1 MLADERDGSR
11 THSHSA
17 VSAPLG
23 GPGVPGTGTHPVCSS
38 HIGKSRLH
46 SHLYP
51 LLHEEGGHAG
61 SGTAQ
66 PV

>member
-1 MLADERDGSR
+1 MNTMATEPNHTVL
-11 THSHSA
+11 

-23 GPGVPGTGTHPVCSS
+23 CPGVPGTGAHPVRPS
-38 HIGKSRLH
+38 HLGESGLH
-46 SHLYP
+46 SYLYP
-51 LLHEEGGHAG
+51 LFHEEGGHAG